1 MRGPSIQL
9 YAPHTYMQDRREY
22 NAWKSELKT
31 ADFGM
36 VSTKG
41 SECVHYMHGAHDNH
55 MTCIFDTHDVI
66 L

>member
-41 SECVHYMHGAHDNH
+41 VSVFITCMVH
-55 MTCIFDTHDVI
+55 MTIT
-66 L
+66 